1 MIVNGDAL
9 RRSLVESAKKQVEL
23 SKSLL
28 LSSNGTVELIRTCLA
43 DARKAQEAA
52 DTQLTASKE
61 EVQHAT
67 GHLQTSEGRLDSS
80 MTQEPVNGGDGV
92 TENEM
97 DAVRRRA
104 KAARIQVKLSQSL
117 VASSCSMVD
126 MIEKSL
132 AIAERDQTLA
142 SIKFKASQL
151 ELYHATNSLKM
162 AEEDHAIAP
171 KPPSTDAGSPS
182 LVEQATKKR
191 KSISVASIANE
202 QPGFGHSESAVA
214 EPGACLNFEAHG
226 VAKEISIGASS
237 HPSRQISIRCVKPKA
252 PLQPRNLVIS
262 PVVCPKPTKPIK
274 AEQRAGG
281 SATVMPKKEAV
292 PIVQVTPTLLRPK
305 ALRVRGVGK
314 TPPERPPDNLSLTD
328 ISFIEDWIRNP
339 ESSLFQPACDDAYNC
354 RQSEDDPVHLKLGAD
369 PVPI

>member
-202 QPGFGHSESAVA
+202 QQGS
-214 EPGACLNFEAHG
+214 HG

-292 PIVQVTPTLLRPK
+292 PIVQVTPTLVRPK

-314 TPPERPPDNLSLTD
+314 IPPERPPDNLSLTD